1 VALVVLVA
9 GCGSVA
15 VTDELLAARGLRGE
29 RGGSLARVSRS
40 LELSGPLNGVYSSLA
55 RTVRTPT
62 KALFVPRVRTDMN
75 KHFEDTRYYLKRASE
90 TAKKGIEEELEPV
103 EERVRELAGK
113 EEKPEPGRLEEI
125 REDLSEIQER
135 AEGEAKEAIGDA
147 RERLRELR
155 D

>member
-1 VALVVLVA
+1 
-9 GCGSVA
+9 
-15 VTDELLAARGLRGE
+15 
-29 RGGSLARVSRS
+29 
-40 LELSGPLNGVYSSLA
+40 
-55 RTVRTPT
+55 
-62 KALFVPRVRTDMN
+62 MN
-75 KHFEDTRYYLKRASE
+75 KHFKDTRYYLKRASE

-103 EERVRELAGK
+103 EERVRELAGED
-113 EEKPEPGRLEEI
+113 EEPEPGRLEEI